1 MFRKTTP
8 NPAVRFP
15 SPEPKPLPRS
25 EGKELMYRVL
35 TRINSLDDS
44 DLDPWEVALKS
55 LRRMTMLRCF
65 GWCDTP
71 RDHRAIPEH
80 QDLPDLHEKLE
91 REMFVWSK
99 IALFENA
106 HAESTQNRYA
116 DTVTPDTDFDSL
128 ERA

>member
-55 LRRMTMLRCF
+55 LRRMTMLRSQEPMGCSPDQ
-65 GWCDTP
+65 GGSATP
-71 RDHRAIPEH
+71 PGSDSHPGVKPRH
-80 QDLPDLHEKLE
+80 
-91 REMFVWSK
+91 SGG
-99 IALFENA
+99 
-106 HAESTQNRYA
+106 A
-116 DTVTPDTDFDSL
+116 DS
-128 ERA
+128 